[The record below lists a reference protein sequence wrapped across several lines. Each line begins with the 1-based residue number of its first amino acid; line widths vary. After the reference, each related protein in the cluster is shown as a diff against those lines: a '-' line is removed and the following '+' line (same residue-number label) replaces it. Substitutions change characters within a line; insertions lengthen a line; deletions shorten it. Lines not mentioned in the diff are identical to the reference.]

1 METYIR
7 KVELEAV
14 KMDDSWIILHPTDY
28 TVTKMNG
35 LGGVCWN
42 LLSERQSIPSL
53 REEIQRMYEV
63 SNDVAEKDIKQFLS
77 QMVDVGLVTK

>member
-14 KMDDSWIILHPTDY
+14 EMDDSWIILHPTDY

-42 LLSERQSIPSL
+42 LLSERQSIPVVKGRNST
-53 REEIQRMYEV
+53 YV
-63 SNDVAEKDIKQFLS
+63 
-77 QMVDVGLVTK
+77 

>member
-14 KMDDSWIILHPTDY
+14 EMDESWVILHPANY

-42 LLSERQSIPSL
+42 LLSERQSIQSL
-53 REEIQRMYEV
+53 REEIQHMYDV
-63 SNDVAEKDIKQFLS
+63 PNDVAEKDIKQFLS
-77 QMVDVGLVTK
+77 QMVDVGLVTT

>member
-1 METYIR
+1 
-7 KVELEAV
+7 
-14 KMDDSWIILHPTDY
+14 
-28 TVTKMNG
+28 MNG